1 MGRRRIERDKLPRH
15 IAIIMDGNGRW
26 ARERGMPRIA
36 GHKAGVKAVREVVS
50 ACGELGIEFL
60 TLYTF
65 SSENWKRPQSEVQ
78 ALMGYLEEYM
88 VRERE
93 KLDRNNVRLKVI
105 GRLEG
110 LPERVRERI
119 RETEDLLKDNDGL
132 TLVLAINYGGR
143 WEIVDAVRRIS
154 EDVINGRLD
163 PEGIDEGLFSRYLYD
178 PEIPDPDLLIRT
190 GGEMR
195 VSNFLL
201 WQIAYTELYITNVYW
216 PDFRKRHLI
225 EAILDY
231 QRRERRFGGVRWE
244 GSSL

>member
-1 MGRRRIERDKLPRH
+1 MARRRIERDKLPRH

-60 TLYTF
+60 TLYAF

-88 VRERE
+88 VKERE

-105 GRLEG
+105 GRLGG

-119 RETEDLLKDNDGL
+119 QETEDLLKDNDGL

-154 EDVINGRLD
+154 EDVVKGRLN
-163 PEGIDEGLFSRYLYD
+163 PEGIDEELFSSYLYD
-178 PEIPDPDLLIRT
+178 PEVPDPDLLIRT

-201 WQIAYTELYITNVYW
+201 WQIAYTELYITNIYW
-216 PDFRKRHLI
+216 PDFRKKHLI

-231 QRRERRFGGVRWE
+231 QRRERRFGGIRWG